1 MPPFSYNE
9 NITNTFKNMIG
20 KSTNPEIE
28 EYVKKYISEGDTK
41 SKYSYH
47 QINIF
52 VKLFITQCGKYN
64 TKIRF
69 LDPSN
74 NVITESLFS
83 AISFQEI
90 FFLSDIL
97 PISTGTWFL
106 KPSISSA
113 RIRWCR

>member
-1 MPPFSYNE
+1 MPPFSYDE

-20 KSTNPEIE
+20 KSTNPEME
-28 EYVKKYISEGDTK
+28 EYVKKYISEGDKK

-74 NVITESLFS
+74 NIITEDIIKEFAKSTQYFTNVSFS
-83 AISFQEI
+83 K
-90 FFLSDIL
+90 LL
-97 PISTGTWFL
+97 TGY
-106 KPSISSA
+106 IQ
-113 RIRWCR
+113 IRKKKND

>member
-1 MPPFSYNE
+1 MPPFSYDE

-28 EYVKKYISEGDTK
+28 EYVKKYISEGDK
-41 SKYSYH
+41 KPKYSYH

-74 NVITESLFS
+74 NVITEGIIKEFAKSTQYFTNGSFS
-83 AISFQEI
+83 K
-90 FFLSDIL
+90 LL
-97 PISTGTWFL
+97 TG
-106 KPSISSA
+106 SIKLEKKND
-113 RIRWCR
+113 